1 MSSKKPYSQFRA
13 MLAITR
19 ASFTSI
25 FRSPSAVAFSFAFP
39 LFFILVFGFVGRGSL
54 SLKVGIAP
62 GSDTTGRMYT
72 ELSKRPEIKFI
83 SGESAGEMRS
93 TLEKGKLDGVLTIA
107 GSVDSTKP
115 PIQLTLQT
123 SKASGEGGAML
134 KMMLMYAVDQ
144 ANLAMAP
151 DAPRIAQLST
161 LEVRDHAYKSID
173 FILPGMLGF
182 SLLSMG
188 VFGTAFV
195 FLNLRNTLVIKRFF
209 ATPIQK
215 TYIILGEGLSRV
227 LFALLTSSFII
238 ILGYFAFGFTLQHGI
253 ITFIN
258 MLVLSFI
265 ALAVFMGFGFIIS
278 GLAKNDSAV
287 PPLANLVTLPQFLL
301 GGTFFDASILPAW
314 LQPIPKAMPLTYLN
328 DALRRVSF
336 EGASLFSVWN
346 DIAVLIIWGV
356 VVYFLATRLFKWE

>member
-1 MSSKKPYSQFRA
+1 MIEKKSYSQFRA
-13 MLAITR
+13 MLAIAR
-19 ASFTSI
+19 ASFISI

-39 LFFILVFGFVGRGSL
+39 MFFILVFGFIGRGSI
-54 SLKVGIAP
+54 SLKVGITP

-72 ELSKRPEIKFI
+72 ELKTRPEIKMVLD
-83 SGESAGEMRS
+83 GSADEMRS

-107 GSVDSTKP
+107 NSTDSTKP
-115 PIQLTLQT
+115 PLQLTLQT

-134 KMMLMYAVDQ
+134 KMMMMYAVGQ
-144 ANLAMAP
+144 ANLAMAT
-151 DAPRIAQLST
+151 DAPKIAELST
-161 LEVRDHAYKSID
+161 LEVKDHAYKSID

-227 LFALLTSSFII
+227 MFALITSSFII
-238 ILGYFAFGFTLQHGI
+238 IMGYLALGFTLQHGI
-253 ITFIN
+253 VTFIN
-258 MLVLSFI
+258 MLILSFI
-265 ALAVFMGFGFIIS
+265 ALSVFMGFGFIIS

-287 PPLANLVTLPQFLL
+287 PPLANLITLPQFIL
-301 GGTFFDASILPAW
+301 GGTFFSTSFLPPW
-314 LQPIPKAMPLTYLN
+314 LQPIPKLLPLTYLN
-328 DALRRVSF
+328 DAMRKVSF

-346 DIAVLIIWGV
+346 DIAVLLVWGV
-356 VVYFLATRLFKWE
+356 VVYALATRLFKWE